1 MIAIARPFALHANAK
16 STERENKTWIPIF
29 YDITLHEMP
38 KLAQDKPERVIW
50 VQNGGGGDSKRF
62 LWTFPLDTMYDPK
75 NKQLKKDYN
84 MQMALLN

>member
-1 MIAIARPFALHANAK
+1 MSVCPDLLKKMIAIARPFALHANAK

-50 VQNGGGGDSKRF
+50 VQNGWGGG
-62 LWTFPLDTMYDPK
+62 WGGGGGG
-75 NKQLKKDYN
+75 LKKISVDISFGHN
-84 MQMALLN
+84 V

>member
-1 MIAIARPFALHANAK
+1 MSVCPDLLKKMIAIARPFALHANAK

-50 VQNGGGGDSKRF
+50 VQNGGGGGGTQKYF
-62 LWTFPLDTMYDPK
+62 CGHLLWTQFMIQK
-75 NKQLKKDYN
+75 INN
-84 MQMALLN
+84 